1 MHHRIRLV
9 PVLLLLLGVAAVT
22 QSDEALSPVGDI
34 ALRVQAESSDAHL
47 LDVGLALFDP
57 GIPEDKSTHSKLG
70 IFPEIRKSEAQFM
83 AVILRQ
89 NLVDSGAWGVVRV
102 LPEPDQTAELL
113 VTGAILRS
121 DGEVLHLQITAR
133 DATGR
138 PWLDREY
145 LDVAGE
151 KDYPAGPGRDPFGD
165 LYRAVANDLLSARER
180 LDTEEL
186 ATVREVA
193 RLRYA
198 ASLSPEAFAGYL
210 SRDEAGRY
218 QLQRLPAE
226 GDPMMDRVRRIRNQ
240 EYLFIDTLDEN
251 YADLY
256 ESMAPTYNLWRQYRR
271 EQTLYR
277 EDYRQ
282 RVASRDSR
290 GPRGSYA
297 AMEQTYE
304 AYKWSKIHE
313 QDLDELALGFNNEVT
328 PTVLEV
334 KGKVFRL
341 TGTLDSQYK
350 DWRAIL
356 REIFALETGMP
367 AASGDDLLPR
377 EGAP

>member
-1 MHHRIRLV
+1 MHYRITVVSAL
-9 PVLLLLLGVAAVT
+9 VLLLGTAAWAQT
-22 QSDEALSPVGDI
+22 DEAPPPVGDV
-34 ALRVQAESSDAHL
+34 ALRVPAETPEEQL

-57 GIPEDKSTHSKLG
+57 GVPEDKSSHSKLG

-89 NLVDSGAWGVVRV
+89 NLVDTGAWGVVRV
-102 LPEPDQTAELL
+102 LPEPDQTTELL

-121 DGEVLHLQITAR
+121 DGRVLHLRIAAQ

-138 PWLDREY
+138 LWLDREY
-145 LDVAGE
+145 LDEAGE
-151 KDYPAGPGRDPFGD
+151 ADYPVAPGRDPFGD
-165 LYRAVANDLLSARER
+165 LYRAVANDLLLAREQ
-180 LDTEEL
+180 LDTEAL
-186 ATVREVA
+186 ATIREVA

-198 ASLSPEAFAGYL
+198 ATLSPEAFAGYL
-210 SRDEAGRY
+210 GRDAAGRY
-218 QLQRLPAE
+218 RLQRLPAE

-256 ESMAPTYNLWRQYRR
+256 QSMAPTYNLWRQYRR
-271 EQTLYR
+271 EQAVYS

-282 RVASRDSR
+282 RVAGRDSR

-341 TGTLDSQYK
+341 TGTLDAQYSE
-350 DWRAIL
+350 WRAIL
-356 REIFALETGMP
+356 REIFALETGMT
-367 AASGDDLLPR
+367 AASGDDGVP
-377 EGAP
+377 